1 MGELGRA
8 HTASIRP
15 QPRYEASPSDSCKA
29 EGARPKKGKR
39 GRFGYFSGEFGDY
52 DLAVTGLEICHQDLV
67 RAGIERAASAARAV
81 ALRTAIAAA
90 AAAVPATPTSSA
102 TGAASTTTDAATH
115 QPAV

>member
-67 RAGIERAASAARAV
+67 RAGIERAARAV
-81 ALRTAIAAA
+81 TLRTAIAASA
-90 AAAVPATPTSSA
+90 VAVP
-102 TGAASTTTDAATH
+102 STTTEAAAH